1 VVTVLVVH
9 NGTHHADN
17 LMRLCEAIAS
27 ANADVRL
34 AIVTESRHHA
44 RVTRAIGLP
53 GVRLLALGGPAR
65 TAATSGPPAAPRG
78 LAHRYL
84 SLRQRLKGTSR
95 FAGRA
100 IDALE
105 LNSVACVVRERRVR
119 AHFATQIG
127 QVQRL
132 IDEEQ
137 PDVMVAVSDRNPDL
151 DSAALLAA
159 RSRGVK
165 VLLPYVGFS
174 GSGGMLWS
182 RRLYGPR
189 RWTPPS
195 LYRAVRTRQLP
206 PATIREGFLFQEPHV
221 MAAMHRLGILSAN
234 PWCIGAGLSD
244 VVCVDAEATAQRYVA
259 EGVPAAKLR
268 IVGSPEFDELY
279 RGLQA
284 RAEMR
289 ARIAQECGWSPS
301 RKLIVL
307 ALPQFAEQGVMDWDR
322 HWKEIR
328 YLVGELT
335 RTDHSVLISLHP
347 RVDLQAYTFLEQE
360 FDARISRDPLK
371 VVLPAADTFVAVNSS
386 TLVWAVLCGIPTFLL
401 DFYGLDSSEFA
412 KFQSVHLLK
421 DRGRVRSD
429 LLEAVQSRP
438 NFSRD
443 WELLSRDAVFD
454 GHAVHRYVDLMRC
467 LAESRGARV

>member
-1 VVTVLVVH
+1 
-9 NGTHHADN
+9 
-17 LMRLCEAIAS
+17 
-27 ANADVRL
+27 
-34 AIVTESRHHA
+34 
-44 RVTRAIGLP
+44 
-53 GVRLLALGGPAR
+53 
-65 TAATSGPPAAPRG
+65 
-78 LAHRYL
+78 
-84 SLRQRLKGTSR
+84 
-95 FAGRA
+95 
-100 IDALE
+100 
-105 LNSVACVVRERRVR
+105 
-119 AHFATQIG
+119 
-127 QVQRL
+127 
-132 IDEEQ
+132 
-137 PDVMVAVSDRNPDL
+137 
-151 DSAALLAA
+151 
-159 RSRGVK
+159 
-165 VLLPYVGFS
+165 
-174 GSGGMLWS
+174 
-182 RRLYGPR
+182 
-189 RWTPPS
+189 
-195 LYRAVRTRQLP
+195 
-206 PATIREGFLFQEPHV
+206 
-221 MAAMHRLGILSAN
+221 
-234 PWCIGAGLSD
+234 
-244 VVCVDAEATAQRYVA
+244 
-259 EGVPAAKLR
+259 
-268 IVGSPEFDELY
+268 
-279 RGLQA
+279 
-284 RAEMR
+284 
-289 ARIAQECGWSPS
+289 
-301 RKLIVL
+301 
-307 ALPQFAEQGVMDWDR
+307 VMDWDR